1 MLRRCSLTS
10 ALREQDRVN
19 VHRAVQDVQH
29 CHFIPADLVENQVAP
44 VHAALDVLC
53 LISWDD
59 RPGLGEVSQIHATA
73 PEFADKADRAGGIVP
88 CDVVADGFQIRLGL
102 GGDLDDHFAGLP
114 IA

>member
-19 VHRAVQDVQH
+19 VHRAAQDMKH
-29 CHFIPADLVENQVAP
+29 CRLIPADLVENQVAP
-44 VHAALDVLC
+44 VHAAPDVLC

-88 CDVVADGFQIRLGL
+88 CDVIADGLQRVVCGRV
-102 GGDLDDHFAGLP
+102 
-114 IA
+114 